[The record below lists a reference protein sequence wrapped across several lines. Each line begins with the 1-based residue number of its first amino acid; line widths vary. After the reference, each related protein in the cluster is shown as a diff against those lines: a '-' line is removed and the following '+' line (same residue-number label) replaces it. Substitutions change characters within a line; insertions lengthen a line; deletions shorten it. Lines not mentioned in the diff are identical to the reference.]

1 VRDGYNEIRPISTLV
16 IRNGVGGRGGGADG
30 LVIRE
35 ANFPDG
41 YMWVLKKKKR
51 LVCSK

>member
-16 IRNGVGGRGGGADG
+16 IRNGGAGRGADG